1 MERELM
7 VSGIGGQGVQLAAQV
22 IARAAT
28 AEGRNVMFF
37 GMYGGEMRGGNTE
50 STVVVADGPLDAP
63 PIIAKTWSAM
73 VMHTEFWASTRA
85 KLRPGS
91 VVVLNSTLVHADID
105 RDSLNVVELPAT
117 ELAATELGN
126 VMTQSM
132 VMTGAYLALTGLVPL
147 EAAIAAMRD
156 ALPSYRRQHADLN
169 ERALRVGAGRVEP
182 LAFPAWSTAG
192 TEVPA

>member
-7 VSGIGGQGVQLAAQV
+7 VCGIGGQGVQLGAQV

-28 AEGRNVMFF
+28 NEGRNVMYF

-73 VMHTEFWASTRA
+73 IMHTEFWASTRS

-91 VVVLNSTLVHADID
+91 VVLVNSTLVEADID
-105 RDSLNVVELPAT
+105 RDSIHVVDIPAT
-117 ELAATELGN
+117 ELAATELRN

-132 VMTGAYLALTGLVPL
+132 VMTGAYLALTGLVGL
-147 EAAIAAMRD
+147 ESAIEAMRD
-156 ALPSYRRQHADLN
+156 ALPSYRKQHGDLN
-169 ERALRVGAGRVEP
+169 ERALRLGASRVEP
-182 LAFPAWSTAG
+182 LAFPAWSATGA
-192 TEVPA
+192 EVGS